1 MNNFLERL
9 KEELDSTADWNKT
22 VTVNRKDLEQLIK
35 SFEQIT
41 SENDRTEWT
50 VSSDKHQVNVF
61 TFKTI
66 KQPYKANTKE

>member
-41 SENDRTEWT
+41 SENDRTE
-50 VSSDKHQVNVF
+50 
-61 TFKTI
+61 
-66 KQPYKANTKE
+66 